1 MEEDQVVFECMVA
14 GRLSNNDKAYKRVL
28 VSFRYAINTVD
39 RE

>member
-1 MEEDQVVFECMVA
+1 MEADQVVFECKVGEKM
-14 GRLSNNDKAYKRVL
+14 KRVL